1 MGPDTQLIVAQPG
14 EIVFSKKAVQ
24 AYGVNN
30 LLTMNRSAGG
40 TNIPT
45 MGVIQGFS
53 GGGVVQPVPSGSY
66 KGQSGQRYGDPRS
79 YGGHAGIDITEDPPY
94 GADPKVPV
102 VSMADGKVVSS

>member
-1 MGPDTQLIVAQPG
+1 
-14 EIVFSKKAVQ
+14 
-24 AYGVNN
+24 
-30 LLTMNRSAGG
+30 
-40 TNIPT
+40 

-102 VSMADGKVVSS
+102 VSMADGKVVSSSPNYPYQTSGYTSNLTVNHGNGLMATYLHMTPAKEGGNYSEER